1 MKYLSYI
8 LAGVFMVATG
18 VQTLYIHDTN
28 VLLDAKDRRIA
39 ALESE
44 VRRLS
49 GNQGSYSDPRG
60 DILNAMRIADQYVLD
75 KARLDMKLKAIRE
88 GREWACCLPCSLPA
102 PSAVINSYVRTHID

>member
-39 ALESE
+39 ALDVKS
-44 VRRLS
+44 VQCNKLYDAV
-49 GNQGSYSDPRG
+49 GDYVDVTNQ
-60 DILNAMRIADQYVLD
+60 L
-75 KARLDMKLKAIRE
+75 KAR
-88 GREWACCLPCSLPA
+88 GVQTP
-102 PSAVINSYVRTHID
+102 Y

>member
-39 ALESE
+39 ALDVAHDAARSDADFQR
-44 VRRLS
+44 VRCDAF
-49 GNQGSYSDPRG
+49 YDVVG
-60 DILNAMRIADQYVLD
+60 DYIDVTKQLDALNGKTPY
-75 KARLDMKLKAIRE
+75 
-88 GREWACCLPCSLPA
+88 
-102 PSAVINSYVRTHID
+102 

>member
-39 ALESE
+39 ALDAAHDAARSDADFQR
-44 VRRLS
+44 VRCDAFYDVV
-49 GNQGSYSDPRG
+49 GDYIDVTNQ
-60 DILNAMRIADQYVLD
+60 IKALD
-75 KARLDMKLKAIRE
+75 KA
-88 GREWACCLPCSLPA
+88 P
-102 PSAVINSYVRTHID
+102 Y

>member
-39 ALESE
+39 ALDAAHDAARSDADFQR
-44 VRRLS
+44 VRCDAFYDLV
-49 GNQGSYSDPRG
+49 G
-60 DILNAMRIADQYVLD
+60 DYIDVTKQLDALNGKTPY
-75 KARLDMKLKAIRE
+75 
-88 GREWACCLPCSLPA
+88 
-102 PSAVINSYVRTHID
+102 